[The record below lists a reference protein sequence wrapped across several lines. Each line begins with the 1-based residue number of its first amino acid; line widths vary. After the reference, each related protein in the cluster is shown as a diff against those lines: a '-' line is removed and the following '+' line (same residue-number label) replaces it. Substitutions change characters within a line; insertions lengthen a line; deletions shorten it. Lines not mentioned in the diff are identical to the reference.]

1 MLSQRRPAMHIL
13 RNSGLPEPELSRED
27 EQVSSPREARGAAG
41 RGAQSKVEA
50 PRKPV
55 QASA

>member
-1 MLSQRRPAMHIL
+1 MHIL